1 MILHTASEVIS
12 LAKKLETDL
21 ADFYEAVAVKSPGDA
36 EALLVFTSENRRNAT
51 QVERAYYSAISDII
65 EGTTTF
71 KLDASRYEFPGVVGQ
86 EAAPPEILAQA
97 IEMESRVA
105 AFYADAAAQ
114 SKSLMADIARVFLL
128 LAHKHAARLDS
139 LKTLGGS
146 L

>member
-1 MILHTASEVIS
+1 MHTASEVVS

-21 ADFYEAVAVKSPGDA
+21 ADFHEAVAGKSPGDA
-36 EALLVFTSENRRNAT
+36 EALLIFASEDRRNAA

-71 KLDASRYEFPGVVGQ
+71 KLDASRYEFPRAVGQ
-86 EAAPPEILAQA
+86 EAAPPEALAQV
-97 IEMESRVA
+97 IEMERRVA
-105 AFYADAAAQ
+105 TFYADAAAQ
-114 SKSLMADIARVFLL
+114 SKSLMADIARVFLW
-128 LAHKHAARLDS
+128 LARKHEARLDS